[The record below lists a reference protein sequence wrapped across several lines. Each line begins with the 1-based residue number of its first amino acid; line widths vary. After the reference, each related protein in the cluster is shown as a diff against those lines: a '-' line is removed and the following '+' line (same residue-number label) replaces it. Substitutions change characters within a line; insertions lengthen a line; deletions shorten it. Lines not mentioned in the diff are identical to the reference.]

1 MDKREEISKELL
13 SRLVTLDPLPVA
25 LIEGNGGIWGN
36 WGRNIPVVH
45 VYEQAT
51 EDDIVKRGMY
61 QIVLPI
67 MVQYIIRLNDKSK
80 IYTEGRA
87 KLRQLISV
95 IEQDERFFSRW
106 VEKELVIDYYRTTSE
121 IADIMDG
128 VLGVGVV
135 YNFIYAE
142 PFEGYECYRPHFP
155 RKP

>member
-1 MDKREEISKELL
+1 MEKRDEISKELI
-13 SRLVTLDPLPVA
+13 SRLRELNPAPVA

-45 VYEQAT
+45 IYEEPT
-51 EDDIVKRGMY
+51 EEEIVKRGMY

-67 MVQYIIRLNDKSK
+67 RIEYILRLNDKSQ

-87 KLRQLISV
+87 KLKQLSTV

-106 VEKELVIDYYRTTSE
+106 VDKELVIDYYRTTSE

-128 VLGVGVV
+128 VLGVGVI

-142 PFEGYECYRPHFP
+142 KFKGYEQNRPHFP